1 MITVRYKGEIV
12 KLDDVE
18 VTWVECDIH
27 NGFVKKTGNIEEY
40 VEYIYTEAYDVG
52 FDEGSYRYN

>member
-18 VTWVECDIH
+18 VTWVECDVH
-27 NGFVKKTGNIEEY
+27 DGLVEKTGNIEEY
-40 VEYIYTEAYDVG
+40 AEYIYSEAYDAG
-52 FDEGSYRYN
+52 FDEGSYQDN